1 MTYPVARILSMT
13 PSILRRYA
21 LWVGSDRPTPRGSGV
36 PEEVEVSP
44 IDDMSGVVV
53 NELMDETEDLLLSWG
68 FVGIGPLGLQPG
80 WFYRHPD
87 DIRVQNGAV

>member
-1 MTYPVARILSMT
+1 MTYPVARIRSMT
-13 PSILRRYA
+13 PRILRRYA

-53 NELMDETEDLLLSWG
+53 NELMDETEDLLLLWD
-68 FVGIGPLGLQPG
+68 FEGIGSLGFQPG
-80 WFYRHPD
+80 SLYRHPD
-87 DIRVQNGAV
+87 DIGTQNGAV